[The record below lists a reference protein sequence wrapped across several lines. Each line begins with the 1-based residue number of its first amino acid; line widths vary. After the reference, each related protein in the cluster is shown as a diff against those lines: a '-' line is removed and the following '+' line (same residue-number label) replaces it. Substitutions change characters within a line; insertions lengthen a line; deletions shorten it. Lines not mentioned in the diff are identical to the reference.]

1 MAQTFRERVNA
12 PDEHDDAREI
22 WMLIRSWLTIFRVLL
37 VIATIIIAEIF
48 EEISML
54 NFSLS
59 VWAIVIGFPLF
70 LLVSMVIIQGDKRF
84 APDLEEKRRKHMED
98 NLLINADRFESATG
112 LHIRHYSQSIPH
124 EYHAL
129 QSLHLPLK

>member
-12 PDEHDDAREI
+12 PDDHDDAREI
-22 WMLIRSWLTIFRVLL
+22 WILIRSWLSIFRVLL

-70 LLVSMVIIQGDKRF
+70 LPISMVIIQGDKRF
-84 APDLEEKRRKHMED
+84 APELEEKRRKHMEE
-98 NLLINADRFESATG
+98 NF
-112 LHIRHYSQSIPH
+112 
-124 EYHAL
+124 
-129 QSLHLPLK
+129 